1 MFTGRKVYIQT
12 RKTVITRKFLKLL
25 LCCKKKTNRLCEAKP
40 QARILIL
47 VCGFVASLC
56 VLIFALIGC
65 NTTNIPEI
73 FQVLTL
79 LRFASLTV
87 TICI

>member
-1 MFTGRKVYIQT
+1 
-12 RKTVITRKFLKLL
+12 VITRKFLKLL
-25 LCCKKKTNRLCEAKP
+25 FCWKKKANRLCEAKP
-40 QARILIL
+40 QARTLI

-73 FQVLTL
+73 FQVLTV

-87 TICI
+87 IIICI